1 MVEEVIIVSISNLVG
16 SGTGDELV
24 RDLSLVRG
32 AGDLEEGAIPL
43 DLI

>member
-1 MVEEVIIVSISNLVG
+1 MVEEGGIVSISNLIGG
-16 SGTGDELV
+16 STGDELV

-43 DLI
+43 DLM